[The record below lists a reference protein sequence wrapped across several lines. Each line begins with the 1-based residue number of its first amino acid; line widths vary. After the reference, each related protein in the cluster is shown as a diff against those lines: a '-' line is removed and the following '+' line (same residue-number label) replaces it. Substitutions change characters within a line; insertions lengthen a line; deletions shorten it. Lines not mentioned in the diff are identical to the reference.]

1 MYQIITGSKVT
12 QMSKVSQVEDKHND
26 NKFECLK
33 IIQNLKYVGS

>member
-33 IIQNLKYVGS
+33 ISLE